1 MISLARKIFLVW
13 SSNDSRFSFFSS
25 VFLQQQSTSLAT
37 VKAMMMAP
45 TETMSGVSIFGI
57 SPLESFVL
65 LLSAPGNKMF
75 VHEKKIMMK
84 HQIQVHFSSVNAQKI
99 VKRASQQSWVL
110 EKYVTDKV

>member
-1 MISLARKIFLVW
+1 
-13 SSNDSRFSFFSS
+13 
-25 VFLQQQSTSLAT
+25 
-37 VKAMMMAP
+37 MMMAP

-84 HQIQVHFSSVNAQKI
+84 HQIQVHFSSVNAQKNC
-99 VKRASQQSWVL
+99 
-110 EKYVTDKV
+110 EKGVTAKLGIRKIRYRQGFKHVYFE